1 MKSAMRLRKAGP
13 GKKAFILLVQ
23 CVLTAY
29 ALLILYP
36 LFHMVMSSLKSPRD
50 IMLDAFSLPQQ
61 VSWDNYALVWS
72 GKGFGGYFLNS
83 LLITGGSMLLV
94 VLLGSMAAF
103 GLARYKFRGIPSYPC
118 FSSAA

>member
-50 IMLDAFSLPQQ
+50 IMLDAFSLPQR
-61 VSWDNYALVWS
+61 VSWANYALVWS
-72 GKGFGGYFLNS
+72 GKCFGVYFLNS
-83 LLITGGSMLLV
+83 LLITGGSMPVAYTHLDV
-94 VLLGSMAAF
+94 
-103 GLARYKFRGIPSYPC
+103 YKRQPETHSDGV
-118 FSSAA
+118 FSQ